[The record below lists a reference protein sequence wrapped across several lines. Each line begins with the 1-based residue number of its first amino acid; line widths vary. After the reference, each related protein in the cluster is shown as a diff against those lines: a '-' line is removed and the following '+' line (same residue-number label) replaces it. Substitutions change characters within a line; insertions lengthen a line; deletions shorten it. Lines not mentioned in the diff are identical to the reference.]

1 MWLNVNRDSLYTSK
15 NNIDSSTDMIE
26 HEGTIDSING
36 NEYTIRITQSTAC
49 SECHAK
55 HACIAAD
62 TKVKMVDVIDTSG
75 RFKMNE
81 RVLLSGKTAIGYKA
95 ILWAFVLPLILLMA
109 VVFVS
114 ISVWQISELQAAL
127 VALASLVPYYAL
139 LYTTRHK
146 MSEKLAFTIKKLN

>member
-1 MWLNVNRDSLYTSK
+1 
-15 NNIDSSTDMIE
+15 MIE

-55 HACIAAD
+55 NACIAAD

-75 RFKMNE
+75 RFKINE
-81 RVLLSGKTAIGYKA
+81 RVLLSGKTSIGYRA
-95 ILWAFVLPLILLMA
+95 VLWAFVLPLILLMS
-109 VVFVS
+109 V
-114 ISVWQISELQAAL
+114 VWQVSELQAAL

-139 LYTTRHK
+139 LYIGRHK

>member
-1 MWLNVNRDSLYTSK
+1 
-15 NNIDSSTDMIE
+15 MIE

-95 ILWAFVLPLILLMA
+95 ILWAFVLPLILLVA

>member
-1 MWLNVNRDSLYTSK
+1 
-15 NNIDSSTDMIE
+15 MIE
-26 HEGTIDSING
+26 HEGTIDNING

-55 HACIAAD
+55 NACIAAD
-62 TKVKMVDVIDTSG
+62 TKVKMVDVVDTSG

-81 RVLLSGKTAIGYKA
+81 RVLLSGKTSIGYKA
-95 ILWAFVLPLILLMA
+95 VLWAFVLPLILLMG

-114 ISVWQISELQAAL
+114 ISVWQMGELQAAL
-127 VALASLVPYYAL
+127 IALVSLVPYYTL
-139 LYTTRHK
+139 LYTTRKK

>member
-1 MWLNVNRDSLYTSK
+1 
-15 NNIDSSTDMIE
+15 MIE
-26 HEGTIDSING
+26 HEGTIDNING

-62 TKVKMVDVIDTSG
+62 TKVKMVDVVDTSG

-81 RVLLSGKTAIGYKA
+81 RVLLSGKTSIGYKA
-95 ILWAFVLPLILLMA
+95 ILWAFVLPLILLMG

-114 ISVWQISELQAAL
+114 ISVWHMGELQAAL
-127 VALASLVPYYAL
+127 IALVSLVPYYIL
-139 LYTTRHK
+139 LYTLREK